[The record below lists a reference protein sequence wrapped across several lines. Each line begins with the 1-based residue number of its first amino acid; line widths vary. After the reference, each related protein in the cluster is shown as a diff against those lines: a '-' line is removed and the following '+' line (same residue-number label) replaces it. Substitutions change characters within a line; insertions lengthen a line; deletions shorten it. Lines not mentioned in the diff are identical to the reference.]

1 MIQPLR
7 GPRPLPRTDLPPR
20 QLVRLVVN
28 GSPREVAVRPYDVL
42 LDTLRDELGL
52 TGTTRGCDMGTC
64 GCCTV
69 HVDGVPTLSC
79 LTLTMLAQG
88 KDIRTIESIAPSGA
102 ELHPVQRAFVTEGGS
117 QCGFCTPGFVMT
129 VTALL
134 EENPRPTDDEIRRAI
149 SGNMCRCTGYNK
161 ILDAVRT
168 AAAELRG
175 EAVPVPEEPA
185 MNVPV
190 GPYDK
195 PRRPQGA
202 EE

>member
-1 MIQPLR
+1 MTHALR
-7 GPRPLPRTDLPPR
+7 GPRPLPTPGLPPR
-20 QLVRLVVN
+20 QLVRLTVN

-42 LDTLRDELGL
+42 LDTLRDVLGL

-69 HVDGVPTLSC
+69 HIDGAPTLSC
-79 LTLTMLAQG
+79 LTLSILAQG
-88 KDIRTIESIAPSGA
+88 RDIRTIEDIAPLGTD
-102 ELHPVQRAFVTEGGS
+102 LHPVQRAFATQGGS

-134 EENPRPTDDEIRRAI
+134 ERNPRPTDDEIRFAI

-168 AAAELRG
+168 AASELRG
-175 EAVPVPEEPA
+175 EAVPVGDESG
-185 MNVPV
+185 MTTPV

-195 PRRPQGA
+195 PHRPEGTDP
-202 EE
+202 